1 MTMVHT
7 VRRAPWRIKACLA
20 LIAAVLIVV
29 IASTWWLPYGPNT
42 TDLSSNNLPPALLGG
57 GWDHPLGTDPL
68 GRDLLS
74 RTIFGLKVSVGVASI
89 GILVGCAVGVVAGL
103 LSGYLGGFV
112 DKVVMAAVDFQFAVP
127 YTLMILMGL
136 VLLGTDIK
144 VLIVMLGLAHWESYA
159 RVIRSLSLSLR
170 VNQYVEAAEA
180 AGASRWYVVSRHI
193 FPNVLPTVVVML
205 TLYFPAILTLESSL
219 SFLGIG
225 IQPPTASLG
234 KMVGE
239 GRNYLITSWWIS
251 LTPALVILV
260 MALVA
265 QTVGD
270 WLKSITDLPET
281 V

>member
-1 MTMVHT
+1 MTV
-7 VRRAPWRIKACLA
+7 VRALAWAPWRIKACVAFVVVTLA
-20 LIAAVLIVV
+20 IIVL
-29 IASTWWLPYGPNT
+29 STWVMPYSPNA
-42 TDLSSNNLPPALLGG
+42 TDLSAHNLPPAPLDGK
-57 GWDHPLGTDPL
+57 WSHPLGTDQL

-74 RTIFGLKVSVGVASI
+74 RTIFGLKVSVGVASV
-89 GILVGCAVGVVAGL
+89 GILVGCVVGVTAGL
-103 LSGYLGGFV
+103 LSGYIGGIV
-112 DKVVMAAVDFQFAVP
+112 DKLITAAVDFQFAVP

-144 VLIVMLGLAHWESYA
+144 ILVVMLGLAYWENYA
-159 RVIRSLSLSLR
+159 RVIRSLALSLR
-170 VNQYVEAAEA
+170 VNQYIEAAEA
-180 AGASRWYVVSRHI
+180 SGASRWYIISKHI

-265 QTVGD
+265 QTLGD
-270 WLKSITDLPET
+270 WLKSVTELPEAP
-281 V
+281 